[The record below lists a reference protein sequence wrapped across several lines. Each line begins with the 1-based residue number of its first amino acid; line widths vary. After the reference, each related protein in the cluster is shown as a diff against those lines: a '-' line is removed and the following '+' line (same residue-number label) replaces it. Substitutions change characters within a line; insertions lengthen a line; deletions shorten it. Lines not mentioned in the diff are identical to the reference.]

1 MFKQFFIPLSIGAIL
16 AVSCTKSAQTTA
28 LSTKETSAVVS
39 KSANAGGNAFGEK
52 ISAKGAVTYD
62 ALRSK
67 MGNSAQLENVKVSG
81 TIETVCQ
88 AKGCWMKIS
97 SANGAPSMHVQFKD
111 YAFFMPK
118 NIAGKTVVMAG
129 KAVKQVTSVE
139 ELRHFAEDAGKSK
152 EDIAKITQPKEEI
165 QFVASGVLILK

>member
-1 MFKQFFIPLSIGAIL
+1 MIKRFFIPLSIGAIL
-16 AVSCTKSAQTTA
+16 AVSCTKSAQTMA
-28 LSTKETSAVVS
+28 LSTKESTTEIS
-39 KSANAGGNAFGEK
+39 KSANGDNTHFGEK
-52 ISAKGAVTYD
+52 ITAKGAVTYD
-62 ALRSK
+62 ALRAK
-67 MGNSAQLENVKVSG
+67 MGGSGQLENVKVSG

-88 AKGCWMKIS
+88 AKGCWMKIA

-165 QFVASGVLILK
+165 QFVASGVLIVR